1 MGDESSQELF
11 QKIIS
16 QKEEFRKDIGLL
28 IYRTMHIFQREKL
41 IGSFKLLRSYD
52 EKFYNSFGNELLN
65 VIDLRTTGKWW
76 DPGSW

>member
-1 MGDESSQELF
+1 
-11 QKIIS
+11 
-16 QKEEFRKDIGLL
+16 
-28 IYRTMHIFQREKL
+28 MHIFQREKL